1 MKNISF
7 ILGAM
12 VIIAGCNP
20 NDQNKSK
27 VIVPAQTQTPFNR
40 GETQDADLQK
50 TGRAIREWVESRKT
64 TDGIPKFVKT
74 EILAPASIVMPYG
87 VGMFQQEMRVPII
100 LTTGMGWKSLQ
111 PEEKEK
117 EVIQAFEEFKK
128 FLQQCTIP
136 RKPSLTLQTPQGLEI
151 SWVNEIQKGQK
162 LVFGDE

>member
-1 MKNISF
+1 MKNLPI

-20 NDQNKSK
+20 SDQDKSK
-27 VIVPAQTQTPFNR
+27 FIVPAQTQTPFNR

-50 TGRAIREWVESRKT
+50 AGRAIREWVDSRKT
-64 TDGIPKFVKT
+64 ADGVPKFGKT

-100 LTTGMGWKSLQ
+100 LTTAMGWKSLQ
-111 PEEKEK
+111 SEEKEK
-117 EVIQAFEEFKK
+117 EVTQAFEEFKK
-128 FLQQCTIP
+128 ILQQCSIP

-151 SWVNEIQKGQK
+151 SWVNDIQKGQK